1 MFSVICEVNNIV
13 TYNCRGTV
21 SCRNRTWV
29 CQVGDRFGLLPSVSS
44 FPAHTLRCGWPRCSW
59 PLSAEQST
67 DKCCAGKIPINTQ
80 KFSHLRVNIVVLWN
94 VHFRLTMKSINS
106 FNKAAWSTG
115 VDKHLTEVQEE
126 AKIRIQK
133 HSCKRHYTKFWK
145 ASFSLWPLSSL
156 PLVKKKSRQIWLTW
170 VWVGLKVG
178 LEAVEESSSYRES
191 NPDRPPILHTN
202 WGSSSVIR
210 KTNTWKSLSS
220 QADSRLAGEGIH
232 LV

>member
-156 PLVKKKSRQIWLTW
+156 PLVKKKAARSGWHESEW
-170 VWVGLKVG
+170 VSKSVWKLWRKV
-178 LEAVEESSSYRES
+178 LHIANRTPTVHPFYIPTEA
-191 NPDRPPILHTN
+191 
-202 WGSSSVIR
+202 
-210 KTNTWKSLSS
+210 
-220 QADSRLAGEGIH
+220 ARLLYAKQTHGKAFHHKLI
-232 LV
+232 VA